1 MITKICVLY
10 LYHNNKTKYNDSS
23 KDIYYSKKV
32 RVTKGTEVEVLPF
45 VGVTGAFEKV
55 IGKNFEMITTMGVIN
70 KLISE

>member
-1 MITKICVLY
+1 MIVQKRFITA
-10 LYHNNKTKYNDSS
+10 
-23 KDIYYSKKV
+23 KKV

-45 VGVTGAFEKV
+45 VGVTGAKLGKV